1 MEDKWIKKNAKSEPG
16 GPQREPKGS
25 QKGATREPNGV
36 GRSCV
41 KTPEIDCNIV
51 LKHKGGNLDPPL
63 CFNTIWGFILGVI
76 SRRFYEML
84 ASRWR
89 DFVSILGMEANIS
102 MDDYMTD
109 VRT

>member
-41 KTPEIDCNIV
+41 KTSEIECNIV
-51 LKHKGGNLDPPL
+51 LKHEGGKLGSPL
-63 CFNTIWGFILGVI
+63 VL
-76 SRRFYEML
+76 
-84 ASRWR
+84 
-89 DFVSILGMEANIS
+89 
-102 MDDYMTD
+102 
-109 VRT
+109 